1 MGPLDFFLGGADLAT
16 LLVGT
21 GALEAG
27 PLGILEAGPLVAG
40 PAPGP
45 AEFFGEKGDWVT
57 LEPPILPLAGGVL
70 PTV

>member
-1 MGPLDFFLGGADLAT
+1 MMPMGPFDFFLGGADLAT

-27 PLGILEAGPLVAG
+27 PLGILDAGPLDGG

-45 AEFFGEKGDWVT
+45 ADFLGEKGD
-57 LEPPILPLAGGVL
+57 
-70 PTV
+70 